1 MFYGSFV
8 NTEKLDAGIK
18 TALRNESGVLTAIVL
33 ELGNSLNMKGT
44 GYWFPLKL
52 RLLWRL
58 SV

>member
-44 GYWFPLKL
+44 GYWFPLK
-52 RLLWRL
+52 
-58 SV
+58 